1 MIIVAQLGRKVDC
14 RNITIIMGFPYICM
28 IFSQENERE
37 IETNTQR
44 RKKKEHRKKRIPQKQ
59 FPSNL

>member
-28 IFSQENERE
+28 MFSQENERE
-37 IETNTQR
+37 TETDTQR
-44 RKKKEHRKKRIPQKQ
+44 RKKEHKKKRIPQKQ

>member
-1 MIIVAQLGRKVDC
+1 MIIVSQLGRKVDC

-28 IFSQENERE
+28 MFSQENDRE
-37 IETNTQR
+37 TETDTQR
-44 RKKKEHRKKRIPQKQ
+44 RKKEYRKKIIPQKQ

>member
-28 IFSQENERE
+28 MFSQENEKE
-37 IETNTQR
+37 IETDTWR
-44 RKKKEHRKKRIPQKQ
+44 RKKKEHKKKRIPQKQ

>member
-28 IFSQENERE
+28 MFSQENERE
-37 IETNTQR
+37 TETETDTQR
-44 RKKKEHRKKRIPQKQ
+44 RKKEYRKKI
-59 FPSNL
+59 

>member
-1 MIIVAQLGRKVDC
+1 MIIVAQFGRKVDC

-28 IFSQENERE
+28 MFSQEKERE
-37 IETNTQR
+37 TETDTWR
-44 RKKKEHRKKRIPQKQ
+44 RKKKEHKKKRIPQKQ

>member
-28 IFSQENERE
+28 MLSQENERE
-37 IETNTQR
+37 IEADTQR
-44 RKKKEHRKKRIPQKQ
+44 RKKKEHRKKRIPQK
-59 FPSNL
+59 

>member
-28 IFSQENERE
+28 MFSQENERE
-37 IETNTQR
+37 TETDTQR
-44 RKKKEHRKKRIPQKQ
+44 RKKKEHRKKRIP
-59 FPSNL
+59 

>member
-28 IFSQENERE
+28 MFLQENERE
-37 IETNTQR
+37 TETDTQR
-44 RKKKEHRKKRIPQKQ
+44 RKKEHRKKRIPQKQ